1 LLSISTC
8 APTLWEIS
16 LFTLIVM
23 DEFGNGVPVA
33 WMLTSDE
40 LAVTIALAL
49 TKVKEAME
57 KEFPGWVPSAF
68 VVDDADA
75 EIRAVKEVFDNRVK
89 VLLCIW

>member
-1 LLSISTC
+1 M
-8 APTLWEIS
+8 WGFS
-16 LFTLIVM
+16 LFTLLVM

-33 WMLTSDE
+33 WMLTRDE

-57 KEFPGWVPSAF
+57 EEFPGWVPSAF
-68 VVDDADA
+68 VVDDADG
-75 EIRAVKEVFDNRVK
+75 EIKAVREVFGKEFK